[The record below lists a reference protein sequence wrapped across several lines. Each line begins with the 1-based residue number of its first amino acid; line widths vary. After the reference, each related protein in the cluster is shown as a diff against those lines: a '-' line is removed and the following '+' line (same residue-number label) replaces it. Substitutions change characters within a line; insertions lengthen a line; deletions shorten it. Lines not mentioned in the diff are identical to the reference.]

1 MKYIY
6 IYIYSLVGRVQDFYT
21 YGKEIKPLYRQ
32 SLLSF
37 YFFSLSYEYSY
48 LRPLFFNSLIIF
60 ELEIGEGIKA
70 RTWVS
75 SEHEKGSNQQ
85 H

>member
-1 MKYIY
+1 MVRDQA
-6 IYIYSLVGRVQDFYT
+6 SLWAT
-21 YGKEIKPLYRQ
+21 P
-32 SLLSF
+32 SSF
-37 YFFSLSYEYSY
+37 YFKYSY